1 MKKTMKCG
9 VYYGVKDVG
18 IEEFPVPQIG
28 PADVL
33 VKVLRAGICGSDTGA
48 YNHGGLPYGIFPGM
62 PFGHEMVGRI
72 VEKGTDV
79 GADLKV
85 GDLVFVEP
93 CQAKRSGM
101 MMTDMCGAFCEYV
114 DVQNARRD
122 VNLYVL
128 DPDIDLDTAALIEP
142 VSVGTKG
149 AVVGGVSADDNVVVL
164 GAGTIGQAAAAAL
177 VARGIKNVIVMDR
190 NDWKLDISK
199 AIGAKTI
206 NSNTEDVRAKL
217 VEYCGQAPRE
227 ETDFSLLDPKILKTL
242 KEMTK
247 SGMTNVSAALP
258 DVDLFVDCAG
268 APAMLEAAFG
278 FCRPHTKYSIVS
290 VYGGNLS
297 LPGGLFVTNQP
308 LIYGSKAYDHEI
320 ITEVIDHLTK
330 HKTCIEKIITRKY
343 PIFQFKEAMEAASDK
358 KYKNLKV
365 LIDYE
370 ME

>member
-1 MKKTMKCG
+1 MQGTMKCG

-18 IEEFPVPQIG
+18 VEELPIPQIG
-28 PADVL
+28 PKDVL
-33 VKVLRAGICGSDTGA
+33 VKILRAGICGSDTGA

-72 VEKGTDV
+72 VEKGADV
-79 GADLKV
+79 EDDIQL
-85 GDLVFVEP
+85 DDIVFVEP
-93 CQAKRSGM
+93 GQAKKAGM

-114 DVQNARRD
+114 NVQDAKRD
-122 VNLYVL
+122 VNLYIL
-128 DPDIDLDTAALIEP
+128 DKNVDLDAAALIEP

-149 AVVGGVSADDNVVVL
+149 AVVGGISVDDNVVAL

-177 VARGIKNVIVMDR
+177 VARGVKNVIVMDR
-190 NDWKLDISK
+190 NDWKLDISR

-227 ETDFSLLDPKILKTL
+227 ETDFSALDPKVLKILSD
-242 KEMTK
+242 MTS

-258 DVDLFVDCAG
+258 DVDLFIDCAG
-268 APAMLEAAFG
+268 APAMLEMAFG
-278 FCRPHTKYSIVS
+278 LCRPHTKYSIVS

-308 LIYGSKAYDHEI
+308 VIYGSKAYNHEI
-320 ITEVIDHLTK
+320 IQEVIDHISNE
-330 HKTCIEKIITRKY
+330 KTCIKKIVTKKY
-343 PIFQFKEAMEAASDK
+343 PISQFKEAMEAASNK
-358 KYKNLKV
+358 QYKNLKV